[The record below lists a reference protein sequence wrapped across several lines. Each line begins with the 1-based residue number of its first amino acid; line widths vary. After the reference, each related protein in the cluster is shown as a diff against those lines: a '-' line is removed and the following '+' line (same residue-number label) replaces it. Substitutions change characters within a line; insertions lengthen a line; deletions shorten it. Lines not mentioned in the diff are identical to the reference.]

1 MQLTTKAIV
10 LSALK
15 YGDTSL
21 IVKAFTAS
29 DGIKSYLLKG
39 ILSSKKGKLKSA
51 YFQPL
56 TQLEIVANHR
66 NKGTLETLREA
77 KVSYHYQTLY
87 ADMSKNAMTLF
98 LAELLGNSIREEER
112 NDDLFQFLQASL
124 QWLDIHKEVANFHLY
139 FMLSLTRYLGF
150 YPDVYQIDKPYF
162 DLMEGEFTA
171 TESLNPMLKGENI
184 YFLKS
189 FLGINIDAIHTIKM
203 KKTNRQD
210 LLKSLI
216 LYFELHLQGFRK
228 PRSLSVLNEVF
239 NSYV

>member
-87 ADMSKNAMTLF
+87 ADMAKNAMTLF

-112 NDDLFQFLQASL
+112 NEDLFQFLEASL

-139 FMLSLTRYLGF
+139 FMLALTRYLGF

-228 PRSLSVLNEVF
+228 PRSLAVLNEVF

>member
-1 MQLTTKAIV
+1 
-10 LSALK
+10 
-15 YGDTSL
+15 
-21 IVKAFTAS
+21 
-29 DGIKSYLLKG
+29 
-39 ILSSKKGKLKSA
+39 
-51 YFQPL
+51 
-56 TQLEIVANHR
+56 
-66 NKGTLETLREA
+66 
-77 KVSYHYQTLY
+77 
-87 ADMSKNAMTLF
+87 
-98 LAELLGNSIREEER
+98 
-112 NDDLFQFLQASL
+112 
-124 QWLDIHKEVANFHLY
+124 
-139 FMLSLTRYLGF
+139 
-150 YPDVYQIDKPYF
+150 
-162 DLMEGEFTA
+162 MEGEFTA